1 MWLEAAIAS
10 ANINQG
16 GAYGINRNNNW
27 RVFWGVEWSGVCRAV
42 IFDFSDC
49 TRLIYDSSYS
59 RDFNVGHVVPRVTRV
74 EPQQP
79 TSKIKLEAQI
89 KGSAQIGNL

>member
-1 MWLEAAIAS
+1 MPALILIRGEPTESIAIT
-10 ANINQG
+10 IEG
-16 GAYGINRNNNW
+16 YFG
-27 RVFWGVEWSGVCRAV
+27 GVEWSGVGCAV

-49 TRLIYDSSYS
+49 TRLIYDSSHS

>member
-1 MWLEAAIAS
+1 MPALILIRGEPTESIAIT
-10 ANINQG
+10 IEGYFG
-16 GAYGINRNNNW
+16 GW
-27 RVFWGVEWSGVCRAV
+27 SGVEWSGVCRAV

-89 KGSAQIGNL
+89 KSSAQIGNL